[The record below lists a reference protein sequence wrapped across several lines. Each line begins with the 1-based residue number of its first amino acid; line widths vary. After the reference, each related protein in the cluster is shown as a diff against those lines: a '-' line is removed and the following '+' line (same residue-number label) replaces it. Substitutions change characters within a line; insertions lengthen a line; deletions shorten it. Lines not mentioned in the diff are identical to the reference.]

1 MAEMNNKQR
10 ALHYYERLL
19 RATNKSLE
27 SKIIADEINQLYWT
41 RNNNPLTKE
50 EKVALIRDIEN
61 LIKGGSKPAR
71 EHYIEERGGLENLD
85 NNFSVNASDNS
96 DLIDLIAAMKGSIK

>member
-19 RATNKSLE
+19 RAKNKNVE
-27 SKIIADEINQLYWT
+27 SKIIAEEINQLYWT

-50 EKVALIRDIEN
+50 EKITLIKDIEN

-71 EHYIEERGGLENLD
+71 DHYIGKSRGLENLD
-85 NNFSVNASDNS
+85 ERFSVNASDNS
-96 DLIDLIAAMKGSIK
+96 DLIDLIAAMKGSVK

>member
-19 RATNKSLE
+19 RATNKNLE
-27 SKIIADEINQLYWT
+27 SKIIAEEINQLYWT

-50 EKVALIRDIEN
+50 EKIALIRDIEK
-61 LIKGGSKPAR
+61 LIKEGGKPAR
-71 EHYIEERGGLENLD
+71 ENYIEKRGGLENLD
-85 NNFSVNASDNS
+85 EYFSVNASDNS
-96 DLIDLIAAMKGSIK
+96 DLIDLIAAMRGSVK